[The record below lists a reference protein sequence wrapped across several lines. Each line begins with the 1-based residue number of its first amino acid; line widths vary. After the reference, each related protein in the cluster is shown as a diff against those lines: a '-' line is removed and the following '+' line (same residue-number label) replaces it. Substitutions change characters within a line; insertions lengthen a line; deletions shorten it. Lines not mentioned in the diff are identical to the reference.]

1 MYEFRIPSKLIS
13 LTNVCMSGIKYQVR
27 INFVVFEEF
36 QVMIGLKQ
44 RNALSRLLFNIALEK
59 VIRSVQGDNWAT
71 DISTNKINIL
81 CFADDFIIGNKQ
93 SIIQN
98 TATLMNEAKAIGLA
112 VNDNKTKVME
122 LLTTNHHAGNV
133 VIQGH
138 TFEKVH

>member
-27 INFVVFEEF
+27 INFVVSEEF
-36 QVMIGLKQ
+36 QVVIGLKQ
-44 RNALSRLLFNIALEK
+44 RNALSRLLFNIVLEK

-81 CFADDFIIGNKQ
+81 GFADDFIIGNKQ

-98 TATLMNEAKAIGLA
+98 TATLMNEAIY
-112 VNDNKTKVME
+112 N
-122 LLTTNHHAGNV
+122 
-133 VIQGH
+133 I
-138 TFEKVH
+138 